1 MISPIIRPCRVI
13 PASHSGQC
21 AMSCVPPSID
31 EISRTYVK
39 QQKTLFILRFRE
51 GRRATFVEQDATL
64 VVPPSFV
71 DVLQHQPRCRVTPYR
86 PDHGGHR
93 QRSTFAP
100 GDFFSQLRGLFHSRL
115 TYGLSTTRPLSVCNQ
130 ELLLAPSRLLLYVI
144 VRFFLAMR

>member
-71 DVLQHQPRCRVTPYR
+71 GVLQHQPRCRVTPTG
-86 PDHGGHR
+86 PITGATG
-93 QRSTFAP
+93 
-100 GDFFSQLRGLFHSRL
+100 RGLLSHRAISSRSF
-115 TYGLSTTRPLSVCNQ
+115 GV
-130 ELLLAPSRLLLYVI
+130 
-144 VRFFLAMR
+144 FFTVD